1 MKKQGEILKS
11 LRLEKG
17 LTQEELGKII
27 NQSKQTVYNWENDKR
42 KCDVESLFKLAKFFD
57 VTIDY
62 LTGYSNDRKPKTD
75 LSDSIELKNKALKSV
90 IKEILYNKEK
100 KRFAQFTLEVKFKI

>member
-62 LTGYSNDRKPKTD
+62 LFVCPM
-75 LSDSIELKNKALKSV
+75 IHVELPHKN
-90 IKEILYNKEK
+90 IFITLYNK
-100 KRFAQFTLEVKFKI
+100 RLRKITSLAF

>member
-1 MKKQGEILKS
+1 MHEKQGEILKS

-75 LSDSIELKNKALKSV
+75 LSDRQKKVINVTDKLSESEFNAMIEM
-90 IKEILYNKEK
+90 IKQFKKE
-100 KRFAQFTLEVKFKI
+100 T

>member
-75 LSDSIELKNKALKSV
+75 LSDRQKKVINVTDKLSESEFNAMIEM
-90 IKEILYNKEK
+90 IKQFKKE
-100 KRFAQFTLEVKFKI
+100 T